1 MQHNVLEVWGPS
13 GPWLLDGGPL
23 GSSAHTL
30 DWCAFALDG
39 LKNVTNQRAD
49 GQGISWSMMVKDK
62 YTKPCHR
69 QNKKTNQ
76 TKKAK
81 QTKNIWDL
89 SPPLRLLRHTLIN
102 LLKRFPTF
110 ISYQSSI
117 VNHRWSIINHQLS
130 IINYQLSITIINYQL
145 SISSNDSP
153 PSPCFIF
160 SLDQL
165 LDRSFK
171 LIVIRGLFHFYIRAR
186 KLFNS
191 TLFACHVSF
200 LKGPVT
206 LSVWNLS
213 ATYDHSCAGINQE
226 KCSNTIV
233 SIKLVRMNWAW
244 L

>member
-49 GQGISWSMMVKDK
+49 GQGISRSMMVKDK

-89 SPPLRLLRHTLIN
+89 SSPLRLLRHTLIN

-117 VNHRWSIINHQLS
+117 V
-130 IINYQLSITIINYQL
+130 NYQLSITIINYQL

-191 TLFACHVSF
+191 TLFTCHVSF
-200 LKGPVT
+200 LMGPVT

-213 ATYDHSCAGINQE
+213 ATYEHSCAGINQE

>member
-1 MQHNVLEVWGPS
+1 MMLIIATLWVPPVAHSGPHAALQPLTIWGSIPMFVQHNVLEVWGPS

-30 DWCAFALDG
+30 DWCAFALYG

-89 SPPLRLLRHTLIN
+89 SSPLRLLRHTLIN

-110 ISYQSSI
+110 TLLHFFTWPTS
-117 VNHRWSIINHQLS
+117 WSEL
-130 IINYQLSITIINYQL
+130 
-145 SISSNDSP
+145 
-153 PSPCFIF
+153 
-160 SLDQL
+160 
-165 LDRSFK
+165 
-171 LIVIRGLFHFYIRAR
+171 
-186 KLFNS
+186 
-191 TLFACHVSF
+191 
-200 LKGPVT
+200 
-206 LSVWNLS
+206 
-213 ATYDHSCAGINQE
+213 
-226 KCSNTIV
+226 
-233 SIKLVRMNWAW
+233 
-244 L
+244 

>member
-49 GQGISWSMMVKDK
+49 GQGISRSMMVKDK

-89 SPPLRLLRHTLIN
+89 SSPLRLLRHTLIN

-117 VNHRWSIINHQLS
+117 
-130 IINYQLSITIINYQL
+130 INYQSQSSIINYQL

-191 TLFACHVSF
+191 TLFTCHVSF
-200 LKGPVT
+200 LMGPVT